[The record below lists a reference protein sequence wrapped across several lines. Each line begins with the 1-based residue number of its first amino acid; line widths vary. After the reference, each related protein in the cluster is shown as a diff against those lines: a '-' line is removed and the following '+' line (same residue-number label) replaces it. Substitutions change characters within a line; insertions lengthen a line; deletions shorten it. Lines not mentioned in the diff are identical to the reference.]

1 MKKFI
6 KVALLEEKERLEHQ
20 EIQLEET
27 RTNSSSNLFLDLQ
40 KFHKVDENH
49 IEIQLEKKRTDSYD
63 EFFENLLDKAGLYS
77 RKNSDENK
85 SLGFMIDSVN
95 KGVDENF
102 IEKQLEKKRFSK

>member
-6 KVALLEEKERLEHQ
+6 KVALLEQKERLEQQ

-27 RTNSSSNLFLDLQ
+27 RKNSPSNLFSDLQ

-49 IEIQLEKKRTDSYD
+49 IETQLENKRTDSYD

-77 RKNSDENK
+77 RKNQDGNK

-102 IEKQLEKKRFSK
+102 IEKQLQKRRYGK

>member
-6 KVALLEEKERLEHQ
+6 KVALLQQKERLEEQ
-20 EIQLEET
+20 EIQLEEV
-27 RTNSSSNLFLDLQ
+27 RTNQSSNLFTDLQ
-40 KFHKVDENH
+40 KFHKVNENH
-49 IEIQLEKKRTDSYD
+49 IEQQLESKRTDSYD

-77 RKNSDENK
+77 RKNQNNNQ

-102 IEKQLEKKRFSK
+102 IEKQLENKRNSK